1 MSLRFQKI
9 LLDLLS
15 EELGKSFDEEKRK
28 SYLNHKKGFYVYAEK
43 KQFKDLKSGI
53 EYVTRYCGRVPISE
67 NRIINY
73 DGENVTFS
81 YNDHKDESYHEIT
94 MKATEF
100 IMLLLRHLLP
110 KQYKIIRYYGF
121 YNKKHSFHDKM
132 IMLIHETK
140 RKIRKEFLK
149 HQISV
154 MRFAHRNPYNC
165 PKCDT
170 RMNFVLEVT

>member
-1 MSLRFQKI
+1 MVKK
-9 LLDLLS
+9 LLFLL
-15 EELGKSFDEEKRK
+15 K
-28 SYLNHKKGFYVYAEK
+28 
-43 KQFKDLKSGI
+43 
-53 EYVTRYCGRVPISE
+53 
-67 NRIINY
+67 
-73 DGENVTFS
+73 
-81 YNDHKDESYHEIT
+81 
-94 MKATEF
+94 
-100 IMLLLRHLLP
+100 HLLP

-154 MRFAHRNPYNC
+154 IRFTHRNPYNC

-170 RMNFVLEVT
+170 RMNFVFEIT

>member
-1 MSLRFQKI
+1 
-9 LLDLLS
+9 
-15 EELGKSFDEEKRK
+15 
-28 SYLNHKKGFYVYAEK
+28 
-43 KQFKDLKSGI
+43 
-53 EYVTRYCGRVPISE
+53 
-67 NRIINY
+67 
-73 DGENVTFS
+73 
-81 YNDHKDESYHEIT
+81 

-154 MRFAHRNPYNC
+154 MRFTHRNPYNC

-170 RMNFVLEVT
+170 RMNFVFEIT